1 MVSKMDKIMI
11 IEDNP
16 VHNLLLCHSIEDLEH
31 EPMRFFDIDAAKEM
45 LTQQKPDLIIIDI
58 ELHGSLKSSFGFIID
73 LTNSKDYRKIP
84 VIIISGNVSKE
95 DVKQELPFFNLD
107 NFIEKPFNV
116 ETITSKVKE
125 LLKKK
130 KGAG

>member
-1 MVSKMDKIMI
+1 MAKIMI

-16 VHNLLLCHSIEDLEH
+16 IHNLLLCHSMEDLEH
-31 EPMRFFDIDAAKEM
+31 EPMRFFDINPAKEI

-73 LTNSKDYRKIP
+73 LSNSKDYREIP

-95 DVKQELPFFNLD
+95 DLKKELPFFNLD

-125 LLKKK
+125 VFRKK
-130 KGAG
+130 KG